1 MPPMKPPTAHIPAAT
16 TSELN
21 NLLQIIGST
30 TDLMENIWEGRT
42 DADKYFA
49 MLRDSVQ
56 RAADLTA
63 QMVEEAGG
71 ARQAL
76 LRPPPPQQA
85 DFDAPGL
92 VPERSAPRKPRIMID
107 DDEPGALLLFERLL
121 TEAGY
126 EVATAQS
133 GFECLDQFTRSLP
146 HYDLVILDLTLPFMD
161 GEETF
166 HRLRAIAPDMPVLLT
181 TGFVARER
189 LEAMLAAGL
198 TGFMPKPVPGDE
210 LLAQVAATINPD
222 DAGEGSHARGTA
234 AAY

>member
-1 MPPMKPPTAHIPAAT
+1 
-16 TSELN
+16 
-21 NLLQIIGST
+21 
-30 TDLMENIWEGRT
+30 MENIWEGRV

-71 ARQAL
+71 VREKL
-76 LRPPPPQQA
+76 LRPPPPLA
-85 DFDAPGL
+85 DFKARGLAP
-92 VPERSAPRKPRIMID
+92 PRPAPKAPRIMIV
-107 DDEPGALLLFERLL
+107 DDEPAALLLFDRLL

-146 HYDLVILDLTLPFMD
+146 RWDLVILDLTLPFMD

-166 HRLRAIAPDMPVLLT
+166 HRLRVIAPEVPVLLT
-181 TGFVARER
+181 TGFVTRER
-189 LEAMLAAGL
+189 LDAMVTAGL
-198 TGFMPKPVPGDE
+198 AGFMPKPVPADE
-210 LLAQVAATINPD
+210 LLAQVAATINPEE
-222 DAGEGSHARGTA
+222 AGEGLVGSGIA

>member
-1 MPPMKPPTAHIPAAT
+1 MPPMKPPTAQIPAAT

-42 DADKYFA
+42 DAEKYFA

-63 QMVEEAGG
+63 QMVEQAGG
-71 ARQAL
+71 AHQGL
-76 LRPPPPQQA
+76 LRPPPPQA
-85 DFDAPGL
+85 DFNAPGL
-92 VPERSAPRKPRIMID
+92 VPERTVPRKPRIMIV
-107 DDEPGALLLFERLL
+107 DDEPAALLLFDRLL
-121 TEAGY
+121 SEAGY

-166 HRLRAIAPDMPVLLT
+166 HRLRTIAPETPVLLT
-181 TGFVARER
+181 TGFVARQR
-189 LEAMLAAGL
+189 LDAMLAAGL
-198 TGFMPKPVPGDE
+198 AGFMPKPVPADE

-222 DAGEGSHARGTA
+222 NAGEGSHARGIA